1 MFENVNHEIR
11 WRDSFSLDNAVWAPF
26 AIVGI
31 KENLTGI
38 RELKAN
44 KKWHKAATQGV
55 RVSYDYYN
63 DGIDTPFELTMPPGA

>member
-38 RELKAN
+38 RALKAD
-44 KKWHKAATQGV
+44 KKWHKAATQG
-55 RVSYDYYN
+55 
-63 DGIDTPFELTMPPGA
+63 